1 MVTIKSKVNN
11 MNLKV
16 NIIKEDVF
24 ILLEDVVV
32 ESLVYKITV
41 KKGFD
46 FDGASIPQAFWG
58 VYGNPLSGNFRIA
71 ALVHDVLYASQK
83 VSRDSADDIF
93 LDLMKQHKVGYLKR
107 QSMYYAVRSA
117 GWYSWKQLTREEIE
131 KYKEFVDVEKINS

>member
-1 MVTIKSKVNN
+1 MKE
-11 MNLKV
+11 LKV

-32 ESLVYKITV
+32 ESLGYKLTV

-46 FDGASIPQAFWG
+46 FDAASIPKWLWSI
-58 VYGNPLSGNFRIA
+58 YGSPLNGNYVVASLI
-71 ALVHDVLYASQK
+71 HDALYASQTLP
-83 VSRDSADDIF
+83 RELADAIF

-117 GWYSWKQLTREEIE
+117 GWYRWKQSTKEEIE
-131 KYKEFVDVEKINS
+131 NYKEFINVEKIDS